1 MCGGTT
7 AAFVADYLGESLT
20 ALEDTRC
27 DDIPAMSA
35 LKGVDLVTEGLLTI
49 RRLNIYANRY
59 LKDGLAV
66 LGFGRKKDAAARLLE
81 ELFENSTDI
90 RIFSGT
96 PEIRQTRNFT

>member
-49 RRLNIYANRY
+49 RRLNIYA
-59 LKDGLAV
+59 
-66 LGFGRKKDAAARLLE
+66 
-81 ELFENSTDI
+81 
-90 RIFSGT
+90 
-96 PEIRQTRNFT
+96 RQTRNFT